1 MRQRRRD
8 PFKAIAD
15 ALPQEVRPVEIELIQ
30 VSITGQ
36 PVGMSSAACKYPD
49 EIVAKAREMK
59 AAGMTYAKVGMLLG
73 VPWSTVQKWVGRCA
87 SNAKRVTPTA
97 RIIARRKP

>member
-8 PFKAIAD
+8 PFQAIAD
-15 ALPQEVRPVEIELIQ
+15 ALPQEVRPVEIELIHL
-30 VSITGQ
+30 SINSRR
-36 PVGMSSAACKYPD
+36 VGMSSPSCKYPD

-59 AAGMTYAKVGMLLG
+59 AAGMTYKKVGMLLG

-87 SNAKRVTPTA
+87 GNAKRVTPAA
-97 RIIARRKP
+97 RIIARRKA